1 MLRIKQIKSKI
12 GSPKRQKDT
21 LKALGLKRI
30 NDTVIQPDTKVIRG
44 MINRVSGLVIV
55 EKIDGD

>member
-12 GSPKRQKDT
+12 GSSRRQKGT

-30 NDTVIQPDTKVIRG
+30 NDTVIQPDTKAIRG
-44 MINRVSGLVIV
+44 MINRVSGLVFV
-55 EKIDGD
+55 EKIDGS

>member
-12 GSPKRQKDT
+12 GSSKRQKDT

-30 NDTVIQPDTKVIRG
+30 NDTVIQPDTESIRG
-44 MINRVSGLVIV
+44 MINRVSGLIIV
-55 EKIDGD
+55 EKIDGS

>member
-1 MLRIKQIKSKI
+1 VLKIKQIKSKI
-12 GSPKRQKDT
+12 GSSKRQKDT

-30 NDTVIQPDTKVIRG
+30 NDTVIQPETEAIRG

-55 EKIDGD
+55 EKIDGS

>member
-12 GSPKRQKDT
+12 GSSRRQKGT

-30 NDTVIQPDTKVIRG
+30 NDTVIQPDTKAIRG
-44 MINRVSGLVIV
+44 MINRVSGFVFV
-55 EKIDGD
+55 EKIDGS